1 LKIRLEE
8 SITMNADQK
17 RTLSV
22 DMMNE
27 YQERLGKLLERME
40 MLEQALKKLPLGSLQ
55 NNNDLGEDKEL
66 EENSMENQQP
76 KEDNDDVVSTDKIK
90 IDQDDTNN
98 AKQNFEDV
106 IETPE

>member
-1 LKIRLEE
+1 MKIRLEE

-55 NNNDLGEDKEL
+55 NNNDLGEYKEL

-98 AKQNFEDV
+98 AKNNFEDV

>member
-1 LKIRLEE
+1 
-8 SITMNADQK
+8 MNADQK

-98 AKQNFEDV
+98 AKKNFEDA